1 MKLFRIVE
9 EGGRGKDYETIKK
22 MAQNIN
28 KFEDEDKVQDL
39 EKIKASY
46 VYSGDGRGYT
56 SIFYSS
62 NYDNSSTN
70 RGKSF

>member
-39 EKIKASY
+39 EK
-46 VYSGDGRGYT
+46 D
-56 SIFYSS
+56 
-62 NYDNSSTN
+62 
-70 RGKSF
+70 